1 MKKAR
6 VIYNPTSGKE
16 LLKKDYEIVDAPP
29 PVGKDVNDFLCSKLH
44 IRQPNHNR
52 ERSVER

>member
-1 MKKAR
+1 MEPKTIIAIVLVAFIIPDR
-6 VIYNPTSGKE
+6 
-16 LLKKDYEIVDAPP
+16 YEVVDDPP
-29 PVGKDVNDFLCSKLH
+29 PCGKDVNDFLCSKLH